1 MTDNR
6 EDLST
11 CTECGRKF
19 RAEASGG
26 CPACGDVVDGVST
39 EPEFLSLP
47 QMRYPNAYTWLVLV
61 SSLDLIL
68 TSLVLYL
75 WNGYEVNPVAA
86 AVMNAMGYA
95 WAVVFK
101 FAIVVFVILVCEG
114 VGRRSDRDGRALA
127 GGAVVISGI
136 PVAYTLGLLLLEGPM
151 PLG

>member
-1 MTDNR
+1 M
-6 EDLST
+6 
-11 CTECGRKF
+11 
-19 RAEASGG
+19 
-26 CPACGDVVDGVST
+26 DGVST